1 MQVDVGDATPHDLPV
16 IVDLLNA
23 TLASTTYE
31 YEFER
36 WLDLVLMRKILT

>member
-1 MQVDVGDATPHDLPV
+1 MQADIRDATPHDLPA

-31 YEFER
+31 YKFER